1 MQMVLMV
8 LRFLMSLISRMQL
21 YGKVKF
27 HVRTNLNIHFSSYGG
42 FYKGLFDLKKNPS
55 PIVMDLDLL
64 LHPHSP
70 PLTIRHSGVLFG
82 CSLFIFVKIL
92 DIKTAKID
100 KLNFRS
106 KLLYGNSIIKLL
118 RF

>member
-1 MQMVLMV
+1 
-8 LRFLMSLISRMQL
+8 MSLISRMQL
-21 YGKVKF
+21 HGKVKF
-27 HVRTNLNIHFSSYGG
+27 HVRTNLNIHFITYGG
-42 FYKGLFDLKKNPS
+42 FCKGLFDLKKNPS

-82 CSLFIFVKIL
+82 CSLFIFVQAFFVKIL

-100 KLNFRS
+100 KLNFRN
-106 KLLYGNSIIKLL
+106 K
-118 RF
+118 